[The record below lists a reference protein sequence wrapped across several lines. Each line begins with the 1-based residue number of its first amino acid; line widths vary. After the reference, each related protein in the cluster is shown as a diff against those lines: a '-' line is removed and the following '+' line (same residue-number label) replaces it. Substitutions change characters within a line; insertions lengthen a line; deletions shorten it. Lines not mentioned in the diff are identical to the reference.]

1 MGQSIG
7 VSKFLHALPAVIF
20 ACYGQMVN
28 RTCESAT
35 FFLFFLWNPLNLQ
48 LHCMICDRA
57 SERLQYFFPKCLH
70 FIISHAYTLISGFLH
85 VVPHRSC

>member
-7 VSKFLHALPAVIF
+7 VSKFSHALPAVIF

-57 SERLQYFFPKCLH
+57 S
-70 FIISHAYTLISGFLH
+70 
-85 VVPHRSC
+85 